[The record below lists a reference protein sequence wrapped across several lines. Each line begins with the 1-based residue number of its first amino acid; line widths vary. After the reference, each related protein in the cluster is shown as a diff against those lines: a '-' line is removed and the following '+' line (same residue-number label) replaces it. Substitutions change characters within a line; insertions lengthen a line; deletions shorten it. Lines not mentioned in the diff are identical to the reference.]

1 MTYGDAVAMF
11 GQTISFRYFDG
22 NDYIDASASLV
33 GQGSITS
40 SIYCDFQYDSV
51 YLGAP
56 FIYYEIQNISI
67 SGDTT
72 QIQVRTNPSYS
83 ILDTE
88 QLHTFIACS
97 YQRIGGNDISSVYN
111 SPRWRWNYDY
121 FEFGDVYTDRW
132 GGTYI
137 PCFNS
142 TCGWCTYVPV
152 DSTFSAPT
160 DCYCLE
166 ADFYGNAGSG
176 NFYIA
181 VGIPYV
187 STDATGAAGTLPDSG
202 GGSSGGDINVNI
214 DLSETNE
221 ELQTQTGIIS
231 SILGWLGDFFQ
242 DLGDT
247 VISWVV
253 PSENFFENWVEEIK
267 QDITDHFVPH
277 LPLNG
282 QLENIASDLAL
293 ALGQGGVSSVQ
304 FPAISVPGTDF
315 SLPAYSV
322 PLVPSGFESFVEYV
336 KVMIDC
342 LCTVWVFNMVL
353 NRVHALIV
361 GETSVEVINSAD

>member
-1 MTYGDAVAMF
+1 MTYNDAVAIF
-11 GQTISFRYFDG
+11 GQTITVRYFDG
-22 NDYIDASASLV
+22 SGYVDASASLV
-33 GQGSITS
+33 GQDTVIISYADTAA
-40 SIYCDFQYDSV
+40 DSM
-51 YLGAP
+51 YNGAP
-56 FIYYEIQNISI
+56 YIYYELTGITVSSNP
-67 SGDTT
+67 DY
-72 QIQVRTNPSYS
+72 IQVRTNPSYS
-83 ILDTE
+83 ILDTD
-88 QLHTFIACS
+88 QIHTFIAVS
-97 YQRIGGNDISSVYN
+97 GGRDIPVSVYN
-111 SPRWRWNYDY
+111 NDRWDWNFQY
-121 FEFGDVYTDRW
+121 FENNVYDTDRY
-132 GGTYI
+132 GTEYHSQFR
-137 PCFNS
+137 CNQ
-142 TCGWCTYVPV
+142 GWFSYVPI
-152 DSTFSAPT
+152 DATFNAPT
-160 DCYCLE
+160 DIYCLE
-166 ADFYGNAGSG
+166 ANFYGNSVSNGSL
-176 NFYIA
+176 YIA

-187 STDATGAAGTLPDSG
+187 SISASGAAGTLPDSGG

-267 QDITDHFVPH
+267 DDIIEHFVPH

-304 FPAISVPGTDF
+304 FPAISVPGTEF
-315 SLPAYSV
+315 SIPAYSV
-322 PLVPSGFESFVEYV
+322 PLVPSGFEDFVEYV

-353 NRVHALIV
+353 NRIHALIV